1 MKNNYVEYLKNSE
14 IKSFI
19 IKVFICLTLSIII
32 ISTIFYRNAVNLNK
46 AYIRQNTIIAG
57 NILAKNPNFEEET
70 IKSFNIDDDSNY
82 ELGKRKLE
90 KYCYDEKLSIFKNPV
105 ISKFYYDNLVSLSLF
120 IFLCIFIVVI
130 IAVKEFFRFFRKID
144 KFTKI
149 ATEVVDGK
157 FNKIKE
163 EYKEGT
169 FYIFADKFNLMIERI
184 ENYIEQ
190 LKKEKIFKKNII
202 EDISHQLKT
211 PLASLMM
218 FNEIISDDKTS
229 NDDKKYF
236 LKLSYE
242 QLKRMEWLIISLLKL
257 GRLESGSIEFNM
269 KNTPLYV
276 TINKSIL
283 SLSEK
288 AKQKNIKII
297 KNVNENINLYHD
309 SEWTS
314 EAILNIVKNAI
325 EHTNQGGKIE
335 IYA

>member
-1 MKNNYVEYLKNSE
+1 
-14 IKSFI
+14 
-19 IKVFICLTLSIII
+19 
-32 ISTIFYRNAVNLNK
+32 
-46 AYIRQNTIIAG
+46 
-57 NILAKNPNFEEET
+57 
-70 IKSFNIDDDSNY
+70 
-82 ELGKRKLE
+82 
-90 KYCYDEKLSIFKNPV
+90 
-105 ISKFYYDNLVSLSLF
+105 
-120 IFLCIFIVVI
+120 
-130 IAVKEFFRFFRKID
+130 
-144 KFTKI
+144 
-149 ATEVVDGK
+149 
-157 FNKIKE
+157 
-163 EYKEGT
+163 
-169 FYIFADKFNLMIERI
+169 
-184 ENYIEQ
+184 
-190 LKKEKIFKKNII
+190 
-202 EDISHQLKT
+202 
-211 PLASLMM
+211 MM

-335 IYA
+335 IYAEETPLCISFYIKDNGEGIPKNIIGRIFDRFYKSENTVNPTSIGIGLSMSKAVIQAQNGSVYAESKEGYGTKFTITFLKKVI